1 MTVTVTAAPAAAR
14 NRSVSRVM
22 GSVLL
27 ALAPTLLYS
36 IWIEG
41 PPFATRLALM
51 LALALAIESMLLRM
65 RGQPVARHA
74 LDLSAPVS
82 ALLLATVLPAS
93 LPWWMAC
100 LGIVAAIGLGK
111 QAFGGLGDNPFN
123 PAMVG
128 YALLLVIFPAS
139 FEPALTVQMPLTRT
153 VLLAAGG
160 AYLLAIRSIAWQAP
174 LGFVVAAGS
183 TFLAWMAIGGSEAAV
198 GQPSLPQLLF
208 AAIFIVTDPVTG
220 CLSGPGRALF
230 GIGAGAMLVLL
241 GGKGHVADSLPFAV
255 LLMNCA
261 APWIDGKTRP
271 TPAIAG
277 VAQ

>member
-1 MTVTVTAAPAAAR
+1 MTLAASPAVVPT
-14 NRSVSRVM
+14 RSVSRVM

-41 PPFATRLALM
+41 PPFAIRLVLM
-51 LALALAIESMLLRM
+51 TALAIAIESMLLRL

-74 LDLSAPVS
+74 MDLSAPVT
-82 ALLLATVLPAS
+82 ALLLAFVLPAS

-123 PAMVG
+123 PAMLG
-128 YALLLVIFPAS
+128 YALLLVAFPAG
-139 FEPALTVQMPLTRT
+139 FESAFTPEEPLTRAA
-153 VLLAAGG
+153 LLAAGG
-160 AYLLAIRSIAWQAP
+160 AYLLTSRSIGWQAP

-183 TFLAWMAIGGSEAAV
+183 TFMAWLAIGGSESAV
-198 GQPSLPQLLF
+198 AHPSLPQLLF

-220 CLSGPGRALF
+220 CLSGRGRALF
-230 GIGAGAMLVLL
+230 GIGAGALLVLL
-241 GGKGHVADSLPFAV
+241 GGQNHVSDSLPFAV

-271 TPAIAG
+271 LPANPG
-277 VAQ
+277 LTQ